1 MTSKAN
7 FVNILPVTSLRYRL
21 TNEEPKLIFFVPKRG
36 GLCKNAAQGV
46 A

>member
-1 MTSKAN
+1 MTSKTN

-21 TNEEPKLIFFVPKRG
+21 INEEPKLIFFVPKQG